1 MEITVEFWNEMA
13 RQMLLVS
20 SLLSGFSIA
29 VMASLLV
36 SDKNDKIM
44 NRILKATTLSAG
56 CFLVTVFS
64 MVQIVMI
71 TTPGGIF
78 KNISGSDLIMPR
90 IIGIVSFMIGLF
102 ALSIMI
108 ALSGW
113 TKSKK
118 VGRFTTVIGILTLI
132 LILSTMIQVGV

>member
-1 MEITVEFWNEMA
+1 MVITLEYWNEMA

-29 VMASLLV
+29 VMASILV
-36 SDKNDKIM
+36 SDKNDKLM
-44 NRILKATTLSAG
+44 NRILKSTTLSAG

-71 TTPGGIF
+71 TTPGGVI
-78 KNISGSDLIMPR
+78 KNISASDFVIPR
-90 IIGIVSFMIGLF
+90 IIGITTFMIGLV
-102 ALSIMI
+102 ALSMMI

-118 VGRFTTVIGILTLI
+118 VGRFTTIIGILTLI
-132 LILSTMIQVGV
+132 LILSTLIQVG